1 MRGKKLWNAVM
12 AGMLC
17 VSMLAGCGAKTENAP
32 SEPAASEAAQTGEQE
47 STEKAVEESAE
58 AAGETPSWKKD
69 TSPITIDWFVAYDL
83 SLIHI

>member
-47 STEKAVEESAE
+47 IRRGGRRDTELEK
-58 AAGETPSWKKD
+58 GYQP
-69 TSPITIDWFVAYDL
+69 Y
-83 SLIHI
+83 HH

>member
-58 AAGETPSWKKD
+58 AAGETPYIMGEIVDGEKG
-69 TSPITIDWFVAYDL
+69 ITL
-83 SLIHI
+83 C

>member
-58 AAGETPSWKKD
+58 AARRD
-69 TSPITIDWFVAYDL
+69 TELEKGYQP
-83 SLIHI
+83 HHH